1 MEAAWSSETFVSYH
15 ITARCYISDDHFT
28 LKMEAACPSET
39 LVSFRI
45 ITRSHNSWRRS
56 NMVLRNVRIL
66 LYHYKMSQSRRP
78 RRESSWPWSS

>member
-45 ITRSHNSWRRS
+45 ITRSHNS
-56 NMVLRNVRIL
+56 
-66 LYHYKMSQSRRP
+66 
-78 RRESSWPWSS
+78 